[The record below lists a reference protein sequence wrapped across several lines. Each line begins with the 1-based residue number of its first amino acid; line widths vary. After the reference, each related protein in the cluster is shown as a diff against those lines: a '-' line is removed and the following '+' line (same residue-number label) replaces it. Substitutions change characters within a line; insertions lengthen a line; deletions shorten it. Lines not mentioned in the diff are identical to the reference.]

1 MAVNNFTNTSLVC
14 ANVLRLM
21 LNKLVVA
28 DYFDRTVQ
36 PEFEKEMAYGT
47 TVFKKFPQLY
57 IPSDGMGYQP
67 QGISRLQTPVTLN
80 QWVQIAFEWDD
91 FETALKLERSEEE
104 LEENYFEPAA
114 AAMAQEWDSRCA
126 KFAYQNAS
134 MLVVVLGTDPASVQT
149 YYQGRQRLLEAA
161 CNQTKLCMI
170 TSSSMMTTLGANITT
185 VFHPGDEIDRMWR
198 KGFIGELAGFKFF
211 ESQSLYSHTAG
222 TWAGTTGYPIISGAG
237 QSGTSL
243 IITANVG
250 DTFNVGDKFSIA
262 NVNRVNAMT
271 RRTAGPLT
279 VRTFTITQALTAV
292 GGAGGDTINFLPP
305 IYGPGSQYQN
315 VDALPANAAALTL
328 WPGTT
333 SPNGKSGT
341 VALGLSREAFAL
353 VGTKLYDPTSVE
365 SHGVMQDPDT
375 GLSIRKVVFWDPVR
389 SLRGNRIDSLGGF
402 GNLYQDRGAVAVAA
416 S

>member
-1 MAVNNFTNTSLVC
+1 MAVNNFTNTQLVC
-14 ANVLRLM
+14 MKVLRLM

-67 QGISRLQTPVTLN
+67 QGISRLQTPVTLD
-80 QWVQIAFEWDD
+80 QWIQVAFEWDD
-91 FETALKLERSEEE
+91 FEAALKLERSEEE

-114 AAMAQEWDSRCA
+114 AAMAQEWDTRCA
-126 KFAYQNAS
+126 LFAKNNTS
-134 MLVVVLGTDPASVQT
+134 MIAGALGVDPTSVST
-149 YYQGRQRLLEAA
+149 YYTARQRLLEAA
-161 CNQTKLCMI
+161 CSATKLCMI
-170 TSSSMMTTLGANITT
+170 TSSSMMSSLGANITT
-185 VFHPGDEIDRMWR
+185 IFHPGDEIDRMWR

-211 ESQSLYSHTAG
+211 ESQSLFAQTAG
-222 TWAGTTGYPIISGAG
+222 TWAGTSGYPIVNGAG

-243 IITANVG
+243 TITANVG
-250 DTFNVGDKFSIA
+250 DTFNVGDKFSVV

-271 RRTAGPLT
+271 RRTAGPLS
-279 VRTFTITQALTAV
+279 VRTFTITQALTAAG
-292 GGAGGDTINFLPP
+292 GGADVINFLPA

-315 VDALPANAAALTL
+315 VDALPATSAALTL

-341 VALGLSREAFAL
+341 VGLGLSREAFAL

-365 SHGVMQDPDT
+365 EHGVMQDPDT

-402 GNLYQDRGAVAVAA
+402 GNLYQDRGAIAVVGA
-416 S
+416 